1 MGIARSIPY
10 CGREILVG
18 PILVEVPRK
27 VCREKTTTVVLFAL
41 GMAWH
46 KPTLGHHNNT
56 RPNTQNCM
64 RFLVFIGDNLGGTRD
79 CSLHRSFERCSP
91 ECQGRYDTKS
101 STNARGSAGPRDCV
115 LNGKV
120 YVIGGFAHHR
130 DLPRLPHRAPRPL
143 PQAKPSAM
151 TSPAPTGSSPPR
163 SG

>member
-27 VCREKTTTVVLFAL
+27 VCREKTTTVVLFAR

-56 RPNTQNCM
+56 RPKTQHCM
-64 RFLVFIGDNLGGTRD
+64 RFLVFIGDNVGGTSD

-101 STNARGSAGPRDCV
+101 STNARGSAAPRDRV
-115 LNGKV
+115 LHGEGAV
-120 YVIGGFAHHR
+120 TRGFR
-130 DLPRLPHRAPRPL
+130 TQRQL
-143 PQAKPSAM
+143 
-151 TSPAPTGSSPPR
+151 
-163 SG
+163 